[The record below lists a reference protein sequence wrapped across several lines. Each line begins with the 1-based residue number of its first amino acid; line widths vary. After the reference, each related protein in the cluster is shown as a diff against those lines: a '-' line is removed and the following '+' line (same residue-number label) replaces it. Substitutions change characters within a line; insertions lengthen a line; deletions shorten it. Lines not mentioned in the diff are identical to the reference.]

1 MNPVEI
7 AYLLAPAASGYAAS
21 MVCGVDGENAGD
33 CIPWRPPG
41 YVFGIVWP
49 ILYLLIGV
57 SMIFASR
64 IVTSPMAV
72 FTYSCLIILLAMWP
86 IIYTCYNNKMG
97 GVVII
102 LASIVTAAMA
112 FIQGDLQSRITL
124 APLILWLCF
133 ALALNVTE
141 ITSTEC
147 TQTEVDDSIS
157 N

>member
-1 MNPVEI
+1 MLENPVEI

-49 ILYLLIGV
+49 ILYLLIGI

-64 IVTSPMAV
+64 IVTSPMVV
-72 FTYSCLIILLAMWP
+72 FTYSVLVLLLAAWPIVYTCVGNKKAGVAIIILSL
-86 IIYTCYNNKMG
+86 I
-97 GVVII
+97 
-102 LASIVTAAMA
+102 AAA
-112 FIQGDLQSRITL
+112 YAIIQGDVLSQVTL

-133 ALALNVTE
+133 ALTLNVAEVTTE
-141 ITSTEC
+141 ACTSPPP
-147 TQTEVDDSIS
+147 VV
-157 N
+157 